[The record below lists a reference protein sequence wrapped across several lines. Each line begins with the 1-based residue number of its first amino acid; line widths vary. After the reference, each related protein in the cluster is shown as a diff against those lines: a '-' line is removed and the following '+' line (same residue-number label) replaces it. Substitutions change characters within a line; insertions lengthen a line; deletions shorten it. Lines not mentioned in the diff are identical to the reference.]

1 VYAIILV
8 KTSKGEVMAR
18 KTKRSFL
25 FLKDEQLQELN
36 RISRTRI
43 APAQE
48 IQRAKI
54 LLSYYENPNISEV
67 ARKIGVTRD
76 TVYKCVDKA
85 LEMGVES
92 ALKDLYHRPK
102 EPTITMEAKA
112 WLVNIACSK
121 PKDFGMAAE
130 LWTQKALADY
140 ARKHAEK
147 AGHPSLNRAGKAT
160 VNRILKN
167 QVLQPHKVKYYL
179 EKRDPE
185 FESKMKEVL
194 LVYKE
199 VNLQNDSHNTDG
211 KKQLYTV
218 CVDEKPGVQAIANV
232 APDLSPQPK
241 KYSQFARDHEY
252 KRLGTASI
260 LAGIDL
266 QDGHVFAQVQRRH
279 RSREFIGL
287 LKEIDAYYPLDA
299 QIRIILDNHS
309 SHISKET
316 RAYLTTRPG
325 RFIYVHTPTH
335 GSWLNLAETLFGKMA
350 RTFLRHI
357 RVSSWGEL
365 KKRILLGV
373 QEINEQPVVHRWHN
387 FDFSNS

>member
-1 VYAIILV
+1 LP
-8 KTSKGEVMAR
+8 KPQKGEFMAR
-18 KTKRSFL
+18 KTKRSPL
-25 FLKDEQLQELN
+25 FLNDDQLQKLN
-36 RISRTRI
+36 KISRTRI

-48 IQRAKI
+48 IQRAMI
-54 LLSYYENPNISEV
+54 LLSYHGNPNISKV
-67 ARKIGVTRD
+67 AQTVGVVRD
-76 TVYKCVDKA
+76 TVYKCIDKA

-92 ALKDLYHRPK
+92 ALQDLYHRPK

-112 WLVNIACSK
+112 WLVSIACSK

-140 ARKHAEK
+140 ARKYAVK
-147 AGHPSLNRAGKAT
+147 AGHPSLKLAGKAT
-160 VNRILKN
+160 VNRILKK
-167 QVLQPHKVKYYL
+167 QTLQPHKVKYYL

-199 VNLQNDSHNTDG
+199 VHMQNDSQKTDG

-232 APDLSPQPK
+232 APDLPLQPNQ
-241 KYSQFARDHEY
+241 YSQIARDHEY
-252 KRLGTASI
+252 KRHGTASI

-266 QDGHVFAQVQRRH
+266 HDGHVFAQVERRH

-287 LKEIDAYYPLDA
+287 LKEIDAYYPVDA
-299 QIRIILDNHS
+299 QIRVILDNHS

-316 RAYLTTRPG
+316 REYLATRPG
-325 RFIYVHTPTH
+325 RFVYIHTPTH

-357 RVSSWGEL
+357 RVSSWEEL
-365 KKRILLGV
+365 KERILLGV
-373 QEINEQPVVHRWHN
+373 QEINEQPVVHRWRKFELLEN
-387 FDFSNS
+387 

>member
-1 VYAIILV
+1 
-8 KTSKGEVMAR
+8 MAR
-18 KTKRSFL
+18 RTKRSPL
-25 FLKDEQLQELN
+25 FLKDDQLQTLN
-36 RISRTRI
+36 KISRTRI
-43 APAQE
+43 SPAQE
-48 IQRAKI
+48 IQRARI
-54 LLSYYENPNISEV
+54 LLSYYENPNISKV
-67 ARKIGVTRD
+67 AKKVGVVRD
-76 TVYKCVDKA
+76 TVYKCIDKA

-102 EPTITMEAKA
+102 EPTITVEAKA
-112 WLVNIACSK
+112 WLVSIACSK

-140 ARKHAEK
+140 ARKYAVK
-147 AGHPSLNRAGKAT
+147 AGHPSLKLAGKAT
-160 VNRILKN
+160 VNRILKK
-167 QVLQPHKVKYYL
+167 QTLQPHKVKYYL

-199 VNLQNDSHNTDG
+199 VYMQNDSQKPNSI
-211 KKQLYTV
+211 KQLYTV

-232 APDLSPQPK
+232 APDLPPQPNQ
-241 KYSQFARDHEY
+241 YSQIARDYEY
-252 KRLGTASI
+252 KRHGTASI

-266 QDGHVFAQVQRRH
+266 HDGHVFARVERRH

-287 LKEIDAYYPLDA
+287 LKEIDAYYPADA
-299 QIRIILDNHS
+299 QIRVILDNHS

-316 RAYLTTRPG
+316 REYLATRPG
-325 RFIYVHTPTH
+325 RFVYIHTPTH

-357 RVSSWGEL
+357 RVSSWEEL
-365 KKRILLGV
+365 KERILLGV
-373 QEINEQPVVHRWHN
+373 REINEHPVVHRWRKFELLEN
-387 FDFSNS
+387 

>member
-1 VYAIILV
+1 
-8 KTSKGEVMAR
+8 MAR
-18 KTKRSFL
+18 KTKRSAI
-25 FLKDEQLQELN
+25 FLKDDELQELN

-43 APAQE
+43 APAEE

-54 LLSYYENPNISEV
+54 LLSYYENPIISEV
-67 ARKIGVTRD
+67 ARKVGVVRD
-76 TVYKCVDKA
+76 TIYKCIDKA
-85 LEMGVES
+85 LEMGVER
-92 ALKDLYHRPK
+92 ALKDLYHSPK

-130 LWTQKALADY
+130 LWTQKALAGY
-140 ARKHAEK
+140 ARKHAAK
-147 AGHPSLNRAGKAT
+147 AGHPSLSMAGKAT
-160 VNRILKN
+160 VNRILKK
-167 QVLQPHKVKYYL
+167 QTLQPHKVKYYL
-179 EKRDPE
+179 EKRDPA

-199 VNLQNDSHNTDG
+199 VHLQNDSQDMDD

-218 CVDEKPGVQAIANV
+218 CVDGKPCVQAIANV
-232 APDLSPQPK
+232 APDLPPRPNQYPQI
-241 KYSQFARDHEY
+241 ARDHEY

-266 QDGHVFAQVQRRH
+266 HDGHVFAQVQRRH
-279 RSREFIGL
+279 RSREFIEL

-309 SHISKET
+309 SHISQET
-316 RAYLTTRPG
+316 RAYLATRPG
-325 RFIYVHTPTH
+325 RFIYIHTPTH

-373 QEINEQPVVHRWHN
+373 QELNEQPVVHRWRK
-387 FDFSNS
+387 FESLKI

>member
-1 VYAIILV
+1 
-8 KTSKGEVMAR
+8 MAR
-18 KTKRSFL
+18 KTKRSPL
-25 FLKDEQLQELN
+25 FLKDDQLQELN
-36 RISRTRI
+36 RITRTRI

-48 IQRAKI
+48 IQRAQI
-54 LLSYYENPNISEV
+54 LLSYHENPNISKV
-67 ARKIGVTRD
+67 AQNMGVARD
-76 TVYKCVDKA
+76 TVYKCIDKA

-121 PKDFGMAAE
+121 PKDLGMAAE
-130 LWTQKALADY
+130 LWTQKALAGY
-140 ARKHAEK
+140 ARKHATQ
-147 AGHPSLNRAGKAT
+147 AGHPSLSRAGKAT

-167 QVLQPHKVKYYL
+167 QTLQPHKVKYYL
-179 EKRDPE
+179 EKRDPA

-199 VNLQNDSHNTDG
+199 VYLQNDSQNTGD

-232 APDLSPQPK
+232 APDLPPQPDQ
-241 KYSQFARDHEY
+241 YPQIARDHEY

-266 QDGHVFAQVQRRH
+266 HDGHVFAQVQRRH
-279 RSREFIGL
+279 RSSEFIEL
-287 LKEIDAYYPLDA
+287 LKEIDTYYPLDA

-309 SHISKET
+309 SHISRET
-316 RAYLTTRPG
+316 RAYLATRPG
-325 RFIYVHTPTH
+325 RFIYIHTPTH

-357 RVSSWGEL
+357 RVSSWDDL

-373 QEINEQPVVHRWHN
+373 QEINEQPVVHRWRKFESLTN
-387 FDFSNS
+387 YLSMF

>member
-1 VYAIILV
+1 
-8 KTSKGEVMAR
+8 MAR
-18 KTKRSFL
+18 KTKRSPL
-25 FLKDEQLQELN
+25 FLKEEQLQKLN
-36 RISRTRI
+36 KISRTRK

-54 LLSYYENPNISEV
+54 LLSYYGNPNISKV
-67 ARKIGVTRD
+67 AETVGVVRD
-76 TVYKCVDKA
+76 TVYKCIDKA

-140 ARKHAEK
+140 ARKHAVK
-147 AGHPSLNRAGKAT
+147 AGHPSLKLAGKAT

-167 QVLQPHKVKYYL
+167 QTLQPHKVKYYP

-199 VNLQNDSHNTDG
+199 VHMQNDSQKLDG
-211 KKQLYTV
+211 KKQIYTV
-218 CVDEKPGVQAIANV
+218 CVDEKPGVQAIENV
-232 APDLSPQPK
+232 APDLPPQPNQ
-241 KYSQFARDHEY
+241 YSQIARDHEY
-252 KRLGTASI
+252 TRHGTASI

-266 QDGHVFAQVQRRH
+266 HDGHVFAQVERRH
-279 RSREFIGL
+279 QSREFIGL
-287 LKEIDAYYPLDA
+287 LKEIDAYYPVDA
-299 QIRIILDNHS
+299 QIRVILDNHS

-316 RAYLTTRPG
+316 REYLATRPG
-325 RFIYVHTPTH
+325 RFIYIHTPTH

-350 RTFLRHI
+350 RAFLHHI
-357 RVSSWGEL
+357 RVSSWEKL
-365 KKRILLGV
+365 KERILLGV
-373 QEINEQPVVHRWHN
+373 REINEKPVVHRWRKFELLEN
-387 FDFSNS
+387 

>member
-1 VYAIILV
+1 
-8 KTSKGEVMAR
+8 MAR
-18 KTKRSFL
+18 KTKRSPL
-25 FLKDEQLQELN
+25 FLKEDQLQVLN
-36 RISRTRI
+36 RISQSRI

-54 LLSYYENPNISEV
+54 LLSYYENPIISKI
-67 ARKIGVTRD
+67 ARTVGVVRE
-76 TVYKCVDKA
+76 TVYKCIDKA
-85 LEMGVES
+85 LEMGIEK

-130 LWTQKALADY
+130 LWTQKELASY
-140 ARKHAEK
+140 ARKHATE

-167 QVLQPHKVKYYL
+167 QTLQPHKVKYYL
-179 EKRDPE
+179 EKRDPA

-194 LVYKE
+194 LVYQE
-199 VNLQNDSHNTDG
+199 VYLQNDSQNTDD
-211 KKQLYTV
+211 KKQVYTV
-218 CVDEKPGVQAIANV
+218 CVDEKPGVQAIANI
-232 APDLSPQPK
+232 APDLPPQPK
-241 KYSQFARDHEY
+241 QYPQIARDHEY

-266 QDGHVFAQVQRRH
+266 HDGHVFAQVHHRH
-279 RSREFIGL
+279 RSSEFIGL
-287 LKEIDAYYPLDA
+287 LKEIDAHYPLDT

-309 SHISKET
+309 AHISKET
-316 RAYLTTRPG
+316 RSYLATRPG

-357 RVSSWGEL
+357 RVSSWEEL

-373 QEINEQPVVHRWHN
+373 QEINQQPVVHRWHRFELLKN
-387 FDFSNS
+387 

>member
-1 VYAIILV
+1 
-8 KTSKGEVMAR
+8 MAR
-18 KTKRSFL
+18 KTKRSPL
-25 FLKDEQLQELN
+25 FLKEDQLEELN
-36 RISRTRI
+36 RISQSRI

-54 LLSYYENPNISEV
+54 LLSYYENPIISKI
-67 ARKIGVTRD
+67 ARTVGVVRE
-76 TVYKCVDKA
+76 TVYKCIDKA
-85 LEMGVES
+85 LEMGIEK

-130 LWTQKALADY
+130 LWTQKELAGY
-140 ARKHAEK
+140 ARKHATE

-167 QVLQPHKVKYYL
+167 QTLQPHKVKYYL
-179 EKRDPE
+179 EKRDPA

-194 LVYKE
+194 LVYQE
-199 VNLQNDSHNTDG
+199 VYLQNDSQNTDD
-211 KKQLYTV
+211 KKQVYTV
-218 CVDEKPGVQAIANV
+218 CVDEKPGVQAIANI
-232 APDLSPQPK
+232 APDLPPQPK
-241 KYSQFARDHEY
+241 QYPQIARDHEY

-266 QDGHVFAQVQRRH
+266 HDGHVFAQVHHRH
-279 RSREFIGL
+279 RSREFIVL
-287 LKEIDAYYPLDA
+287 LKEIDAHYPLDT

-309 SHISKET
+309 AHISKET
-316 RAYLTTRPG
+316 RAYLATRPG

-357 RVSSWGEL
+357 RVSSWEEL

-373 QEINEQPVVHRWHN
+373 QEINQQPVVHRWRRFELLKN
-387 FDFSNS
+387 

>member
-1 VYAIILV
+1 
-8 KTSKGEVMAR
+8 MAR
-18 KTKRSFL
+18 KTKRSPL
-25 FLKDEQLQELN
+25 FLKEDQLQEL
-36 RISRTRI
+36 TRI
-43 APAQE
+43 ARTRTSPAQE

-54 LLSYYENPNISEV
+54 LLSYYENPTISHV
-67 ARKIGVTRD
+67 AQKVGVVRD
-76 TVYKCVDKA
+76 TVYKCIDKA

-92 ALKDLYHRPK
+92 ALKDLYHCPK
-102 EPTITMEAKA
+102 EPAITMEAKA
-112 WLVNIACSK
+112 WFVNIACSK
-121 PKDFGMAAE
+121 PKDLGMAAE

-140 ARKHAEK
+140 ARKHALK

-167 QVLQPHKVKYYL
+167 QTLQPHKVKYYL
-179 EKRDPE
+179 EKRDPG

-194 LVYKE
+194 LVYQE
-199 VNLQNDSHNTDG
+199 VYLQNDIQNTDG

-218 CVDEKPGVQAIANV
+218 CVDEKPGIQAIANI
-232 APDLSPQPK
+232 APDLSPQPNQ
-241 KYSQFARDHEY
+241 YPQTARDHEY

-260 LAGIDL
+260 LAGLDL
-266 QDGHVFAQVQRRH
+266 HDGHVFAQVQRRH

-287 LKEIDAYYPLDA
+287 LKEIDGYYPLGA

-316 RAYLTTRPG
+316 RLYLATRPG

-350 RTFLRHI
+350 RSFLRHI
-357 RVSSWGEL
+357 RVSSWEEL
-365 KKRILLGV
+365 KERILLGV
-373 QEINEQPVVHRWHN
+373 REINDKPVVHRWRKFELLKN
-387 FDFSNS
+387 

>member
-1 VYAIILV
+1 
-8 KTSKGEVMAR
+8 MAR
-18 KTKRSFL
+18 KTKRSPL
-25 FLKDEQLQELN
+25 FLKEEQLKELN
-36 RISRTRI
+36 RISQSRT

-48 IQRAKI
+48 IQRAKM
-54 LLSYYENPNISEV
+54 LLSYYGKPNISEV
-67 ARKIGVTRD
+67 ARRVGVVRD
-76 TVYKCVDKA
+76 TVYKCIDKA
-85 LEMGVES
+85 LEMGVEK

-112 WLVNIACSK
+112 WFVNIACSK

-140 ARKHAEK
+140 ARKHAQE
-147 AGHPSLNRAGKAT
+147 AGHPSLGQAGKAT

-167 QVLQPHKVKYYL
+167 QTLQPHKVKYYL
-179 EKRDPE
+179 EKRDPA

-194 LVYKE
+194 LVYQE
-199 VNLQNDSHNTDG
+199 VHLENTSQNSDN
-211 KKQLYTV
+211 KKQVYTV

-232 APDLSPQPK
+232 APDLPPQPGQ
-241 KYSQFARDHEY
+241 YPRIARDYEY

-266 QDGHVFAQVQRRH
+266 HDGHVFAQVQHRH
-279 RSREFIGL
+279 RSREFIDL
-287 LKEIDAYYPLDA
+287 LKEIDAYYPVDA

-309 SHISKET
+309 AHVSKET
-316 RAYLTTRPG
+316 RKYLATRPG
-325 RFIYVHTPTH
+325 RFIYIHTPTH
-335 GSWLNLAETLFGKMA
+335 GSWLNLAETLFSKMA

-357 RVSSWGEL
+357 RVSSWEEL

-373 QEINEQPVVHRWHN
+373 QEINGQPVVHRWRKFELLAN
-387 FDFSNS
+387 

>member
-1 VYAIILV
+1 
-8 KTSKGEVMAR
+8 MAR
-18 KTKRSFL
+18 KTKRSPL
-25 FLKDEQLQELN
+25 FLKDDQLQKLN

-54 LLSYYENPNISEV
+54 LLSYCENPNISKV
-67 ARKIGVTRD
+67 AKQVGVVRD
-76 TVYKCVDKA
+76 TVYKCIDKA

-102 EPTITMEAKA
+102 KPTITMEAKA

-140 ARKHAEK
+140 ARKHAAK
-147 AGHPSLNRAGKAT
+147 AGHPSLKLAGKAT
-160 VNRILKN
+160 VNRILKK
-167 QVLQPHKVKYYL
+167 QTLQPHKVKYYL

-199 VNLQNDSHNTDG
+199 VHMQNYSQKSDG

-232 APDLSPQPK
+232 APDLPPRPNQ
-241 KYSQFARDHEY
+241 YSQIARDHEY

-266 QDGHVFAQVQRRH
+266 HDGHVFAQVERRH

-287 LKEIDAYYPLDA
+287 LKEIDAYYPVDA
-299 QIRIILDNHS
+299 QIRVILDNHS

-316 RAYLTTRPG
+316 REYLATRPG
-325 RFIYVHTPTH
+325 RFVYIHTPKH

-357 RVSSWGEL
+357 RVSSWEEL
-365 KKRILLGV
+365 KERILLGV
-373 QEINEQPVVHRWHN
+373 REINEQPVVHRWRKFELLEN
-387 FDFSNS
+387 

>member
-1 VYAIILV
+1 L
-8 KTSKGEVMAR
+8 AR
-18 KTKRSFL
+18 KTKRSAI
-25 FLKDEQLQELN
+25 FLKDDELQELN

-54 LLSYYENPNISEV
+54 LLSYYENPIISEV
-67 ARKIGVTRD
+67 ARKVGVVRD
-76 TVYKCVDKA
+76 TIYKCIDKA
-85 LEMGVES
+85 LEMGVER
-92 ALKDLYHRPK
+92 ALKDLYHSPK

-130 LWTQKALADY
+130 LWTQKALAGY
-140 ARKHAEK
+140 ARKHAAK
-147 AGHPSLNRAGKAT
+147 AGHPSLSMAGKAT
-160 VNRILKN
+160 VNRILKK
-167 QVLQPHKVKYYL
+167 QTLQPHKVKYYL
-179 EKRDPE
+179 EKRDPA

-199 VNLQNDSHNTDG
+199 VHLQNDSQDMDD

-218 CVDEKPGVQAIANV
+218 CVDGKPCVQAIANV
-232 APDLSPQPK
+232 APDLPPRPNQYPQI
-241 KYSQFARDHEY
+241 ARDHEY

-266 QDGHVFAQVQRRH
+266 HDGHVFAQVQRRH

-309 SHISKET
+309 SHISQET
-316 RAYLTTRPG
+316 RAYLATRLG
-325 RFIYVHTPTH
+325 RFIYIHTPTH

-357 RVSSWGEL
+357 RVSSWEEL

-373 QEINEQPVVHRWHN
+373 QEINEQPVVHRWRKFEVLKN
-387 FDFSNS
+387 

>member
-1 VYAIILV
+1 MYAIILV

-18 KTKRSFL
+18 KTKRSLL

-48 IQRAKI
+48 IQRARI

-121 PKDFGMAAE
+121 PKDFRMAAE

-266 QDGHVFAQVQRRH
+266 QDGHVFAQVQHRH

>member
-1 VYAIILV
+1 
-8 KTSKGEVMAR
+8 MAR
-18 KTKRSFL
+18 KTKRSLL

-121 PKDFGMAAE
+121 PKDFRMAAE

-266 QDGHVFAQVQRRH
+266 QDGHVFAQVQHRH

>member
-1 VYAIILV
+1 
-8 KTSKGEVMAR
+8 MAR
-18 KTKRSFL
+18 KTKRSPL
-25 FLKDEQLQELN
+25 LLNDDQLQKLN
-36 RISRTRI
+36 KISRTRI

-48 IQRAKI
+48 IQRARI
-54 LLSYYENPNISEV
+54 LLSYYGNPNISKAAQTV
-67 ARKIGVTRD
+67 GVVRD
-76 TVYKCVDKA
+76 TVYKCIDKA

-112 WLVNIACSK
+112 WLVSIACSK

-140 ARKHAEK
+140 ARKYAVK
-147 AGHPSLNRAGKAT
+147 AGHPSLKLAGKAT

-167 QVLQPHKVKYYL
+167 QTLQPHKVKYYL

-199 VNLQNDSHNTDG
+199 VHMQTDSQKSDG

-232 APDLSPQPK
+232 APDLPPQPNQ
-241 KYSQFARDHEY
+241 YSQIARDHEY
-252 KRLGTASI
+252 KRHGTASI

-266 QDGHVFAQVQRRH
+266 HDGHVFAQVERRH

-287 LKEIDAYYPLDA
+287 LKEIDTYYPVDA
-299 QIRIILDNHS
+299 QIRVILDNHS

-316 RAYLTTRPG
+316 REYLATRPG
-325 RFIYVHTPTH
+325 RFVYIHTPTH

-357 RVSSWGEL
+357 RVSSWEEL
-365 KKRILLGV
+365 KERILLGV
-373 QEINEQPVVHRWHN
+373 KEINEKPVVHRWRKFELLEN
-387 FDFSNS
+387 QL

>member
-1 VYAIILV
+1 MYAIILV

-18 KTKRSFL
+18 KTKRSLL

-121 PKDFGMAAE
+121 PKDFRMAAE

-266 QDGHVFAQVQRRH
+266 QDGHVFAQVQHRH

>member
-1 VYAIILV
+1 
-8 KTSKGEVMAR
+8 MAR
-18 KTKRSFL
+18 KTKRSPL
-25 FLKDEQLQELN
+25 FLKEDQLQEL
-36 RISRTRI
+36 TRI
-43 APAQE
+43 ARTRTSPAQE

-54 LLSYYENPNISEV
+54 LLSYYENPTISQV
-67 ARKIGVTRD
+67 AQKVGVVRD
-76 TVYKCVDKA
+76 TVYKCIDKA

-92 ALKDLYHRPK
+92 ALKDLYHCPK

-121 PKDFGMAAE
+121 PKDLGMAAE

-140 ARKHAEK
+140 ARKHALK
-147 AGHPSLNRAGKAT
+147 AGHPSLNRTGKAT

-167 QVLQPHKVKYYL
+167 QTLQPHKVKYYL

-194 LVYKE
+194 LVYQE
-199 VNLQNDSHNTDG
+199 VHLQNDIQNTDE

-232 APDLSPQPK
+232 APDLSPQPNQ
-241 KYSQFARDHEY
+241 YPQTARDHEY

-260 LAGIDL
+260 LAGLDL
-266 QDGHVFAQVQRRH
+266 HDGHVFAQVQRRH

-287 LKEIDAYYPLDA
+287 LKEIDDYYPLEA

-316 RAYLTTRPG
+316 RTYLATRPG

-350 RTFLRHI
+350 RSFLRHI
-357 RVSSWGEL
+357 RVSSWEEL
-365 KKRILLGV
+365 KERILLGV
-373 QEINEQPVVHRWHN
+373 REINDQPVVHRWRKFELLKN
-387 FDFSNS
+387 YLSIY

>member
-1 VYAIILV
+1 
-8 KTSKGEVMAR
+8 MAR
-18 KTKRSFL
+18 KTKRSPL
-25 FLKDEQLQELN
+25 FLKEDQLQEL
-36 RISRTRI
+36 TRI
-43 APAQE
+43 ARTRTSPAQE

-54 LLSYYENPNISEV
+54 LLSYYENPTISQV
-67 ARKIGVTRD
+67 AQKVGVVRD
-76 TVYKCVDKA
+76 TVYKCIDKA

-92 ALKDLYHRPK
+92 ALKDLYHCPK

-121 PKDFGMAAE
+121 PKDLGMAAE

-140 ARKHAEK
+140 ARKHALK
-147 AGHPSLNRAGKAT
+147 AGHPSLNRTGKAT

-167 QVLQPHKVKYYL
+167 QTLQPHKVKYYL

-194 LVYKE
+194 LVYQE
-199 VNLQNDSHNTDG
+199 VHLQNDIQNTDE

-232 APDLSPQPK
+232 APDLSPQPNQ
-241 KYSQFARDHEY
+241 YPQTARDHEY

-260 LAGIDL
+260 LAGLDL
-266 QDGHVFAQVQRRH
+266 HDGHVFAQVQRRH

-287 LKEIDAYYPLDA
+287 LKEIDDYYPLEA

-316 RAYLTTRPG
+316 RTYLATRPG

-350 RTFLRHI
+350 RSFLRHI
-357 RVSSWGEL
+357 RVSSWEEL
-365 KKRILLGV
+365 KERILLGV
-373 QEINEQPVVHRWHN
+373 REINDQPVVHRWRKFGLLKN
-387 FDFSNS
+387 YLSIY

>member
-1 VYAIILV
+1 
-8 KTSKGEVMAR
+8 MAR
-18 KTKRSFL
+18 KTKRSPL
-25 FLKDEQLQELN
+25 FLKDDQLQELN
-36 RISRTRI
+36 KITRTRT

-54 LLSYYENPNISEV
+54 LLSYHENPNILKV
-67 ARKIGVTRD
+67 AQNVGVARD
-76 TVYKCVDKA
+76 TVYKCIDKA

-121 PKDFGMAAE
+121 PKDLGMAAE

-140 ARKHAEK
+140 ARKHAAQ
-147 AGHPSLNRAGKAT
+147 AGHPSLNLAGKAT

-167 QVLQPHKVKYYL
+167 QTLQPHKVKYYL
-179 EKRDPE
+179 EKRDPA

-199 VNLQNDSHNTDG
+199 VSLQNDSQDTGNT
-211 KKQLYTV
+211 KQLYTV

-232 APDLSPQPK
+232 APDLPPRPGQYPQI
-241 KYSQFARDHEY
+241 ARDHEY

-266 QDGHVFAQVQRRH
+266 HDGHVFAQVQRRH
-279 RSREFIGL
+279 RSCEFIEL

-299 QIRIILDNHS
+299 QIRIIMDNHS
-309 SHISKET
+309 SHASRET
-316 RAYLTTRPG
+316 RAYLATRPG

-357 RVSSWGEL
+357 RVSSWEDL

-373 QEINEQPVVHRWHN
+373 QEINEQPVVHRWRKFESLTN
-387 FDFSNS
+387 

>member
-1 VYAIILV
+1 
-8 KTSKGEVMAR
+8 MAR
-18 KTKRSFL
+18 KTKRSAI
-25 FLKDEQLQELN
+25 FLKDDELQELN

-54 LLSYYENPNISEV
+54 LLSYYENPIISEV
-67 ARKIGVTRD
+67 ARKVGVVRD
-76 TVYKCVDKA
+76 TIYKCIDKA
-85 LEMGVES
+85 LEMGVER
-92 ALKDLYHRPK
+92 ALKDLYHSPK

-130 LWTQKALADY
+130 LWTQKALAGY
-140 ARKHAEK
+140 ARKHAAK
-147 AGHPSLNRAGKAT
+147 AGHPSLSMAGKAT
-160 VNRILKN
+160 VNRILKK
-167 QVLQPHKVKYYL
+167 QTLQPHKVKYYL
-179 EKRDPE
+179 EKRDPA

-199 VNLQNDSHNTDG
+199 VHLQNDSQNMDD
-211 KKQLYTV
+211 KEQLYTV

-232 APDLSPQPK
+232 APDLPPRPNQYPQI
-241 KYSQFARDHEY
+241 ARDHEY

-266 QDGHVFAQVQRRH
+266 HDGHVFAQVQRRH
-279 RSREFIGL
+279 RSREFIEL

-309 SHISKET
+309 SHISQET
-316 RAYLTTRPG
+316 RAYLATR
-325 RFIYVHTPTH
+325 
-335 GSWLNLAETLFGKMA
+335 L
-350 RTFLRHI
+350 
-357 RVSSWGEL
+357 VSNC
-365 KKRILLGV
+365 
-373 QEINEQPVVHRWHN
+373 INYL
-387 FDFSNS
+387 

>member
-1 VYAIILV
+1 
-8 KTSKGEVMAR
+8 MAR
-18 KTKRSFL
+18 KTKRSLL

-48 IQRAKI
+48 IQRARI

-121 PKDFGMAAE
+121 PKDFRMAAE

-266 QDGHVFAQVQRRH
+266 QDGHVFAQVQHRH